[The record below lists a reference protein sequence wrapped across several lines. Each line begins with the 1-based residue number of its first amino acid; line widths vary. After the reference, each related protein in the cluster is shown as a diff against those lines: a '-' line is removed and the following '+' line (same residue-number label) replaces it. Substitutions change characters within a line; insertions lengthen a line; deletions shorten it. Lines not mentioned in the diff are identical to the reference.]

1 MLENFSYDRSEVRTR
16 ASPLKGLLMDY
27 AKQSHDNC
35 HSTIRRCAKAWDLF
49 QVNPVAEK
57 VDAMV
62 TGRTPPIMLLDVSLT
77 YGYKRNCLR
86 SHFGD
91 GR

>member
-1 MLENFSYDRSEVRTR
+1 MVGRFDSVLYQYRDTFWTTK
-16 ASPLKGLLMDY
+16 PI
-27 AKQSHDNC
+27 KQSHDNSL
-35 HSTIRRCAKAWDLF
+35 STIRRCAKAWDLF

-62 TGRTPPIMLLDVSLT
+62 TGRTPPIMPVDVSLT
-77 YGYKRNCLR
+77 CKVKRNYLTD
-86 SHFGD
+86 HFGD

>member
-1 MLENFSYDRSEVRTR
+1 MVGRFDSVLYQYRDTFWTTK
-16 ASPLKGLLMDY
+16 PI
-27 AKQSHDNC
+27 KQSPDNSL
-35 HSTIRRCAKAWDLF
+35 STIRRCAKAWDLF